1 MDMPSLPN
9 SPATAP
15 TAEELAVGENFAR
28 ISAIVLAAGY
38 SSRMGRFKP
47 LLPLG
52 GSPVLE
58 RTVGLFT
65 GAGVRDVAVVVGH
78 RADELIPLVTRA
90 GARAVLNADF
100 DAGMFSSVCAGV
112 RALPPESDA
121 CFLLPADM
129 PLIRPATL
137 RALLKIHRMHPQAI
151 VFPVFEGR
159 RGHPPLVPCAIVRE
173 AIDSGSAGPLSAI
186 LHNPNLHAIE
196 VEVPDEAIHLDM
208 DSPKDY
214 EALLA
219 CGHRADLP
227 NERECKAILRAQGV
241 AEATVLHSE
250 AVAAIAL
257 QLAHSLEEKGHPLD
271 IELVHAAALLHD
283 VAKRQPDHAK
293 AGAAILNGM
302 GFPAVGRVVAAHT
315 ELPPDCEGI
324 DERALVFLADK
335 LVAGT
340 QFAGVERRFQPA
352 LERFRAQPEALAAAE
367 QRLRQARR
375 VASAVESILGM
386 KLQDHYVGHDR

>member
-1 MDMPSLPN
+1 MPSLPN
-9 SPATAP
+9 NSAPAP
-15 TAEELAVGENFAR
+15 TAGELAVGEDFAR
-28 ISAIVLAAGY
+28 VSAIVLAAGY

-58 RTVGLFT
+58 RTIGLFP
-65 GAGVRDVAVVVGH
+65 GAGVRDVAVVVGY

-90 GARAVLNADF
+90 GARPVLNTDF

-112 RALPPESDA
+112 HALPPDSEA

-129 PLIRPATL
+129 PLIRAATL
-137 RALLKIHRMHPQAI
+137 RALVKMHRVHPQA
-151 VFPVFEGR
+151 VLFPVFEGK

-186 LHNPNLHAIE
+186 LHNPDLRAIE

-208 DSPKDY
+208 DSPEDY
-214 EALLA
+214 EALLTSA
-219 CGHRADLP
+219 HRADLP
-227 NERECKAILRAQGV
+227 NERECKAILHAQGV

-257 QLAHSLEEKGHPLD
+257 QLARSLQENGHPLD

-283 VAKRQPDHAK
+283 VAKRQPDHAS
-293 AGAAILNGM
+293 AGAAILNEM

-315 ELPPDCEGI
+315 ELPPDCEGV
-324 DERALVFLADK
+324 DERSLVFLADK
-335 LVAGT
+335 LMAGT
-340 QFAGVERRFQPA
+340 QFVGVERRFQPA
-352 LERFRAQPEALAAAE
+352 LERFRDQPEALEAAE
-367 QRLRQARR
+367 RRLRQARR
-375 VASAVESILGM
+375 VANAVEDILGM
-386 KLQDHYVGHDR
+386 KLQDHL